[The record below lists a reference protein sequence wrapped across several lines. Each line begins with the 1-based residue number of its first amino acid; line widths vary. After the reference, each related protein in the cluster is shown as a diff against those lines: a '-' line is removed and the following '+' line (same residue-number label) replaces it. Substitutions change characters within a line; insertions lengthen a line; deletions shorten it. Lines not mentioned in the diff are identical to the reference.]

1 MSNKKPPKPGIR
13 RSRSAISRDGRE
25 LPTAGRSLAL
35 NVKSAK
41 GRKSSS
47 TRWLKRQLN
56 DPYVLEAKKR
66 GYRSRSAFKLI
77 ELDDKYQFLR
87 KGARVIDLGA
97 APGGWCQVAAERTG
111 SLRPE
116 SYRGQVVG
124 IDLKEIDAIAGTKLL
139 QGDFLD
145 DNVLIELMGLIGP
158 SVDVVLSDMASPA
171 TGHTATDHLRIMG
184 LLEAAVDFAVTAL
197 APGGTF
203 VGKVLRGGT
212 ENELLVL
219 LKRNFKI
226 VRHAKPPASRQDSA
240 ESYVVA
246 KGFYK

>member
-1 MSNKKPPKPGIR
+1 MSNKNPPRPGIR
-13 RSRSAISRDGRE
+13 RPRSALSRDGRE
-25 LPTAGRSLAL
+25 LPTGGRSLAL
-35 NVKSAK
+35 NVKTAK

-97 APGGWCQVAAERTG
+97 APGGWCQVAVERTG
-111 SLRPE
+111 SLGPE
-116 SYRGQVVG
+116 SSRGQVVG
-124 IDLKEIDAIAGTKLL
+124 IDLKEIDAIAGTKFL

-145 DNVLIELMGLIGP
+145 DNVLIELIDLIGQP
-158 SVDVVLSDMASPA
+158 VDVVLSDMASPA

-226 VRHAKPPASRQDSA
+226 VRHVKPPASRQDSA

-246 KGFYK
+246 MGFYK

>member
-25 LPTAGRSLAL
+25 LPTGGRSLAL

-145 DNVLIELMGLIGP
+145 DNVLIELMDLIGQP
-158 SVDVVLSDMASPA
+158 VDVVLSDMASPA

>member
-1 MSNKKPPKPGIR
+1 MSKKKSPKPGIR
-13 RSRSAISRDGRE
+13 RSRSPSSRVGRE
-25 LPTAGRSLAL
+25 LPTGGRSLAL

-77 ELDDKYQFLR
+77 ELDDKFQFLY

-111 SLRPE
+111 ASGLE
-116 SYRGQVVG
+116 SIRGQVIG
-124 IDLKEIDAIAGTKLL
+124 IDLREIDTIAGTKLI

-145 DNVLIELMGLIGP
+145 DNVLIELMDLVGQP
-158 SVDVVLSDMASPA
+158 VDVVLSDMASPA
-171 TGHTATDHLRIMG
+171 TGHTSTDHLRIMG

-212 ENELLVL
+212 ENQLLLL

-246 KGFYK
+246 KSFYK

>member
-184 LLEAAVDFAVTAL
+184 LLEAAVNFAVTAL

>member
-13 RSRSAISRDGRE
+13 RSRSALSRDGRE
-25 LPTAGRSLAL
+25 LPTGGRSLAL

-77 ELDDKYQFLR
+77 ELDDKYQFLH

-97 APGGWCQVAAERTG
+97 APGGWCQVAVDRTG
-111 SLRPE
+111 ALGPE
-116 SYRGQVVG
+116 RYRGQVVG

-145 DNVLIELMGLIGP
+145 DNVLIELMDLIDQP
-158 SVDVVLSDMASPA
+158 VDVVLSDMASPA

-240 ESYVVA
+240 ESYVLA